1 MAFLSGA
8 FAWVSNA
15 VHKAT
20 ETVKKVVN
28 TVKKANDIVE
38 TVNNASVSAVRKATA
53 SKAHEVQTGRTWRD
67 DYIEATE
74 ALRAS
79 VND

>member
-15 VHKAT
+15 VRKAT

-38 TVNNASVSAVRKATA
+38 TVNNASVSAVRNATA
-53 SKAHEVQTGRTWRD
+53 NKANQVVQKKTWKD
-67 DYIEATE
+67 SYDEATAELE
-74 ALRAS
+74 ATIS
-79 VND
+79 